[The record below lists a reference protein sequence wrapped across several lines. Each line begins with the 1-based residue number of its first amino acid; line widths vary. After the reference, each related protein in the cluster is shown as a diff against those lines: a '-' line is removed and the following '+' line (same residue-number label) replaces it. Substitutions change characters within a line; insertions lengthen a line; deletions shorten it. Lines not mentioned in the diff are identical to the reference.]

1 MSEWYFSLLDI
12 DFLQLTWMNQS
23 TRETVTSKSFGS
35 LGVSHFHLSDISNE
49 GYLLI
54 ICFLS
59 QYVFYSISLIGVNHF
74 ICIRNFSKG
83 LSNDTFPRSLETSE
97 NKSILWKLDSFINY
111 KKTLVSS
118 WNLFSFLL
126 FCLQQWHYGKEHS
139 YRSSCTN
146 YMLTSLV

>member
-49 GYLLI
+49 GCLLI
-54 ICFLS
+54 ICLLS
-59 QYVFYSISLIGVNHF
+59 QYVFYSISLIGINNF
-74 ICIRNFSKG
+74 ICISNFSKG

-118 WNLFSFLL
+118 WNLFFISFVLSSTVTL
-126 FCLQQWHYGKEHS
+126 WERAFLQKFLY
-139 YRSSCTN
+139 
-146 YMLTSLV
+146 